1 MWESLAQYDE
11 NEIRLLVKSPYL
23 FNNQFLQMF
32 FFFSMRLQW
41 NIKKHHWWSLPSGPL
56 LAFSDSSA
64 KSITATHKC
73 VCVSGTGWHHMVR
86 LCHVCSL
93 NSACVNVDLQLFFH
107 SAAFIRWKAS
117 VNPLLLVSG
126 VTCLAQC
133 CGYCHVLSVTY
144 LSTPAWVF
152 SNDQCTHSAKAYKL
166 KP

>member
-11 NEIRLLVKSPYL
+11 NTWWNFFHAAAVKHKEASLMMPG
-23 FNNQFLQMF
+23 
-32 FFFSMRLQW
+32 
-41 NIKKHHWWSLPSGPL
+41 WSVPSGPL
-56 LAFSDSSA
+56 RAFSDSSA
-64 KSITATHKC
+64 KSITVTHKC

-117 VNPLLLVSG
+117 VNPLLLLSG

-133 CGYCHVLSVTY
+133 CGCCHVLSVTY

-152 SNDQCTHSAKAYKL
+152 SNDQCTHGAKAYKL
-166 KP
+166 KSSLSVWII